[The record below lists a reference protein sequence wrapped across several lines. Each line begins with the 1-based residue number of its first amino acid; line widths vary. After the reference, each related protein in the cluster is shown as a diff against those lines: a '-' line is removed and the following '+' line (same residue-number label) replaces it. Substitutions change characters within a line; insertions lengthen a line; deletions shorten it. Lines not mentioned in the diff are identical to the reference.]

1 MTNGHR
7 GLLGLTTLLVACQ
20 TLMIGLYCFLFAP
33 MYFQGIDPEDEESGG
48 PPETALAWTAAA
60 MTLGLVV
67 VAANIWSCRG
77 MARAVQDRISAARR
91 LTAAGT
97 VQAAVVAGAIRF
109 DWLFA
114 VVASIAVLLLL
125 LACRALDRRTFGT

>member
-1 MTNGHR
+1 MTSGHR
-7 GLLGLTTLLVACQ
+7 GLLGLTTFLVAGQ

-33 MYFQGIDPEDEESGG
+33 MFFHGIGPEEEHINSTGA
-48 PPETALAWTAAA
+48 TVRTVAA
-60 MTLGLVV
+60 MLLGGLA
-67 VAANIWSCRG
+67 VATNVWSCRG
-77 MARAVQDRISAARR
+77 MARAVRDRISAARR

-109 DWLFA
+109 DWLLA
-114 VVASIAVLLLL
+114 VVVSVAVLLSL